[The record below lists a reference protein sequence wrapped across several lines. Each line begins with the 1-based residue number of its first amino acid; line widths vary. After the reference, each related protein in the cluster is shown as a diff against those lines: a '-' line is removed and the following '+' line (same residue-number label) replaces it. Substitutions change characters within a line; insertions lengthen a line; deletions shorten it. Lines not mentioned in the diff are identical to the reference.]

1 MKDFTRA
8 QAVHDARW
16 TNPSDAAMGWNDA
29 EPEDNG
35 VKVPDISILRR
46 YWNDAEFRAE
56 IAAERD
62 ARMKQI
68 NAEISF
74 NMEAARLERIKDR
87 AYREMM
93 DAAIKPEG
101 VAYDPTEFDAA
112 AARFR
117 AAREAVDAHNL
128 ANGGTL

>member
-1 MKDFTRA
+1 MNENFSIPEC
-8 QAVHDARW
+8 AV
-16 TNPSDAAMGWNDA
+16 
-29 EPEDNG
+29 PEI
-35 VKVPDISILRR
+35 PTLRR
-46 YWNDAEFRAE
+46 YWSDPAFRAE
-56 IAAERD
+56 IAAERE

-68 NAEISF
+68 NAEVSF

-101 VAYDPTEFDAA
+101 IAYDPAEFDAA